1 MSVTRFNK
9 PIEWAYKLD
18 KKKLLKPLSS
28 INLKKNSNNIKVNY
42 CEAGMF
48 VVYQFDF
55 MKKKKLTY
63 KPFVLPLY
71 QSVDID
77 DIEDFNLAKN
87 LYKK

>member
-1 MSVTRFNK
+1 
-9 PIEWAYKLD
+9 
-18 KKKLLKPLSS
+18 
-28 INLKKNSNNIKVNY
+28 
-42 CEAGMF
+42 MF

-55 MKKKKLTY
+55 MKTKKLTY

-77 DIEDFNLAKN
+77 DMEDFNLAKN

>member
-1 MSVTRFNK
+1 
-9 PIEWAYKLD
+9 
-18 KKKLLKPLSS
+18 
-28 INLKKNSNNIKVNY
+28 
-42 CEAGMF
+42 MF

-55 MKKKKLTY
+55 MQKKKLTY

-77 DIEDFNLAKN
+77 DMEDFNLAKN